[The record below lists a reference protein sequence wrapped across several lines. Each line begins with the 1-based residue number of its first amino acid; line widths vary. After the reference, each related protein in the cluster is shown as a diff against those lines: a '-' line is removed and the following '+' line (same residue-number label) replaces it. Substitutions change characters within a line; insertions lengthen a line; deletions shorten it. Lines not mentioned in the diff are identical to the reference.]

1 MERFIMKPHIQNPSV
16 LVRTIATSLITA
28 GLLLAFASTSL
39 AQNQVSSTLAK
50 EQSPTAITP
59 LTTHTSVRAETV
71 DEPEAVKPE
80 SLQYIRLSDLTGENN
95 TQYTYTPA
103 KYDPKELSAQLHYPK
118 SALSEGKSGKVDIV
132 VYLNA
137 EGKITRMNYIGEAQG
152 GYTPFVRSAFDA
164 VSKCAF
170 TPALRNSKPVHS
182 VIVIPI
188 RFVL

>member
-1 MERFIMKPHIQNPSV
+1 MKPHIQNPSV
-16 LVRTIATSLITA
+16 LVRTIATSLITV
-28 GLLLAFASTSL
+28 GLLLAFASISL
-39 AQNQVSSTLAK
+39 AQNQVSGTLAK
-50 EQSPTAITP
+50 EQSPTANTP
-59 LTTHTSVRAETV
+59 LVAHSPLRAEKI
-71 DEPEAVKPE
+71 DEWEEAKPE
-80 SLQYIRLSDLTGENN
+80 SLQYIRLSDLTGEGN

-137 EGKITRMNYIGEAQG
+137 EGKITRMNYIGEAQSS
-152 GYTPFVRSAFDA
+152 YTPFVRSAFDA

>member
-1 MERFIMKPHIQNPSV
+1 MERFIMKPHIQSPSV
-16 LVRTIATSLITA
+16 PVRTITTSLITA

-50 EQSPTAITP
+50 EQSPTATTP
-59 LTTHTSVRAETV
+59 LTAHTSAEKA

-80 SLQYIRLSDLTGENN
+80 SLQYIRLSDLTGEGN

-103 KYDPKELSAQLHYPK
+103 KYDPKELSALLHYPK

-137 EGKITRMNYIGEAQG
+137 EGKITHMNYIGEPQG
-152 GYTPFVRSAFDA
+152 GYTPFVRSACDA

-170 TPALRNSKPVHS
+170 TPAQRNSKPVHS